1 MTAPGAPDR
10 QPLMVLNAILRRRR
24 VALGVPLAAVA
35 LALIIWLVPRNNYVA
50 SSQFM
55 PQSGGS
61 PGGQLA
67 GLAAQFGFSLGGG
80 VADPESPDF
89 YAELLRS
96 RELTTEVAQG
106 VYRFRTE
113 DGDSL
118 QGNLTQLLKV
128 KGDTPEARLRRTLRE
143 LEDRTDVSVGL
154 KTGVIAVKVEMPWPA
169 LATQVNRRLLDLV
182 DSYNR
187 TRRQTR
193 AAAERRFV
201 EGRLAEARGE
211 LQASE
216 AELERFLDR
225 NRSYQ
230 QSPQLTFEASRLQRR
245 VDLRQQVYTSLA
257 QSYEN
262 ARIEEVRNT
271 PVTTVVSHP
280 EGSAQPVRSDL
291 LLSMFLALLL
301 GAALA
306 LVVIFV
312 REYLEVQRRRHPD
325 DYAEFA
331 ALRASVFRGLRR
343 PRSRGG

>member
-1 MTAPGAPDR
+1 MTGPGAPDR
-10 QPLMVLNAILRRRR
+10 QPLMLINAVLRRWR
-24 VALGVPLAAVA
+24 VALGVPLAALT
-35 LALIIWLVPRNNYVA
+35 LALVVWLVPRHSYVA
-50 SSQFM
+50 ASEFM
-55 PQSGGS
+55 PQAGGT
-61 PGGQLA
+61 PTGQLA
-67 GLAAQFGFSLGGG
+67 GLAAQFGVSLGGG

-96 RELTTEVAQG
+96 RELTTDVVRA
-106 VYRFRTE
+106 VYRFTS

-118 QGNLTQLLKV
+118 HGTLTELLRV
-128 KGDTPEARLRRTLRE
+128 KGNTPEVRLRRTLRA

-154 KTGVIAVKVEMPWPA
+154 KTGVITVKVEMPWPA

-187 TRRQTR
+187 TRRRTR

-201 EGRLAEARGE
+201 EGRLAEAMGE
-211 LQASE
+211 LQSSE

-280 EGSAQPVRSDL
+280 EGSAEPVRSDL
-291 LLSMFLALLL
+291 LLSLFLALLL

-306 LVVIFV
+306 LVIIFV
-312 REYLEVQRRRHPD
+312 AEYLEVQRRRHPA

-331 ALRASVFRGLRR
+331 TLRASVFRSLRR
-343 PRSRGG
+343 PRFRGG